1 MSGINKSLNK
11 QYLINTHTFDV
22 KVNLTKTTKITRIF
36 RISRVVLHTLTG
48 FVIAGLL
55 LPMVNKRYRY
65 KLIQWWCKGLLA
77 AFNIKV
83 VVSGHIPPSDLSHA
97 MIIANHISWADIHV
111 LNSVIPLR
119 YIAKSDIR
127 HWPIFGFFASRV
139 NTLFVDR
146 AKKQDA
152 LRIVDITTACLK
164 AGDRLCLFPEGTTTD
179 GSLVLPFKSSLIE
192 AASRAETPIYPVAIH
207 YPLPNGG
214 ANTAMAY
221 AGSTTLKESM
231 QQALAIKSPVVMI
244 HFFAPISSK
253 HQDRRALALVVHAM
267 ISKYLNSNAPLSR
280 VRLADD

>member
-1 MSGINKSLNK
+1 MS
-11 QYLINTHTFDV
+11 
-22 KVNLTKTTKITRIF
+22 LTKTTKITRIF
-36 RISRVVLHTLTG
+36 RISRVILHTISG

-55 LPMVNKRYRY
+55 LPIVNKRYRY
-65 KLIQWWCKGLLA
+65 KLIQWWCKRLLA

-83 VVSGHIPPSDLSHA
+83 MVSGNIPPENLSHA

-152 LRIVDITTACLK
+152 LRIVDITTACLE

-179 GSLVLPFKSSLIE
+179 GTTVLPFKSSLIE
-192 AASRAETPIYPVAIH
+192 AAIRAETPIYPVAIN
-207 YPLPNGG
+207 YPLANGG
-214 ANTAMAY
+214 INTAMAY
-221 AGSTTLKESM
+221 AGETTLKESM
-231 QQALAIKSPVVMI
+231 QQALAIKSPIVMI
-244 HFFAPISSK
+244 HFLAPISTK
-253 HQDRRALALVVHAM
+253 NQDRRALALLVHDA
-267 ISKYLNSNAPLSR
+267 ISKQLKL
-280 VRLADD
+280 